1 MIYITFGWMLIFMAV
16 GFLLGIL
23 FVAVIMTQTGGW
35 DVWKKELED
44 EYKDAEILEKY
55 KIKRDKEQENGQTN
69 ERIL

>member
-1 MIYITFGWMLIFMAV
+1 MAV

-55 KIKRDKEQENGQTN
+55 KIKRDKEQENG
-69 ERIL
+69 

>member
-1 MIYITFGWMLIFMAV
+1 MIYITFIGWMLIFMAV

-55 KIKRDKEQENGQTN
+55 KIKRDKEQENG
-69 ERIL
+69 